1 MISKIEPLKRKRSKL
16 HDGVVEDMLVLIRQ
30 GEFSLGERLPTE
42 PELSERFDVSRG
54 TLRAA
59 IQELVRLGY
68 VEVRQGDGTYLR
80 SPDND
85 TLVQPFQALLAS
97 EPFLASELL
106 QLRRLL
112 EPEIARLAATK
123 CSSSDAKILRDL
135 LEEQQSKTA
144 KGETLAA
151 QDLAF
156 HHEIARIADNNLIRK
171 ILTMLHSL
179 LKDLRYQALLSD
191 EAKTVKQHQKIA
203 EAIIKR
209 DSEKAKLE
217 MEKHLDSVENI
228 LKQRGITE

>member
-1 MISKIEPLKRKRSKL
+1 MIQKAEPLRRKRTKL
-16 HDGVVEDMLVLIRQ
+16 HDGVAQDMLVLIRQ
-30 GEFSLGERLPTE
+30 GEFKLGERLPAE

-59 IQELVRLGY
+59 IQELARLGY
-68 VEVRQGDGTYLR
+68 LEVRQGDGTYLR
-80 SPDND
+80 SPDNE
-85 TLVQPFQALLAS
+85 TLAQPFQALLSS

-123 CSSSDAKILRDL
+123 CTSADAEVLKRL
-135 LEEQQSKTA
+135 LGEQRSRTA

-179 LKDLRYQALLSD
+179 LNDLRYQALLSD
-191 EAKTVKQHQKIA
+191 ETKTLRQHRKIA
-203 EAIIKR
+203 EAIIKE
-209 DSEKAKLE
+209 DSEKAAFEMARHLE
-217 MEKHLDSVENI
+217 SVETI
-228 LKQRGITE
+228 LKKRGITK

>member
-1 MISKIEPLKRKRSKL
+1 VVTKAEPLRRKRTKL

-30 GEFSLGERLPTE
+30 GEFKMGERLPTE
-42 PELSERFDVSRG
+42 PELSVRFDVSRG

-68 VEVRQGDGTYLR
+68 VEVRQGDGSYLR
-80 SPDND
+80 SPDNE
-85 TLVQPFQALLAS
+85 TLAQPFQALLAS

-123 CSSSDAKILRDL
+123 CTFADADVLRGL
-135 LEEQQSKTA
+135 LEEQRSRTA

-156 HHEIARIADNNLIRK
+156 HHEIARIANNNLIRK

-191 EAKTVKQHQKIA
+191 EAKTVRQHQKIA

-209 DSEKAKLE
+209 DREKAKFE
-217 MEKHLDSVENI
+217 MAKHLESVENI
-228 LKQRGITE
+228 LKQRGITG

>member
-1 MISKIEPLKRKRSKL
+1 MIQKAEPLRRKRTKL
-16 HDGVVEDMLVLIRQ
+16 HDGVVEDMLTLIRQ
-30 GEFSLGERLPTE
+30 GEFKLGERLPTE

-59 IQELVRLGY
+59 IQELARLGY

-80 SPDND
+80 SPDNE

-112 EPEIARLAATK
+112 EPEIARLAAIK
-123 CSSSDAKILRDL
+123 CTLADAEILRRL
-135 LEEQQSKTA
+135 LEEQHLRTA

-156 HHEIARIADNNLIRK
+156 HYEIARIANNNLVRK

-191 EAKTVKQHQKIA
+191 ETKTVKQHQRIA

-209 DSEKAKLE
+209 DGDKARLE
-217 MEKHLDSVENI
+217 MEKHLESVEDI
-228 LKQRGITE
+228 LKQRGVTR

>member
-1 MISKIEPLKRKRSKL
+1 MIQKAEPLRRKRTKL
-16 HDGVVEDMLVLIRQ
+16 HDGVVEDMLTLIRQ
-30 GEFSLGERLPTE
+30 GEFKLGERLPTE

-59 IQELVRLGY
+59 IQELARLGY

-80 SPDND
+80 SPDNE

-112 EPEIARLAATK
+112 EPEIARLAAIK
-123 CSSSDAKILRDL
+123 CTLADAEILRRL
-135 LEEQQSKTA
+135 LEEQHLRTA

-156 HHEIARIADNNLIRK
+156 HHEIARIANNNLVRK

-191 EAKTVKQHQKIA
+191 ETKTVKQHQRIA

-209 DSEKAKLE
+209 DGDKARLE
-217 MEKHLDSVENI
+217 MEKHLESVENI
-228 LKQRGITE
+228 LKQRGVTR

>member
-1 MISKIEPLKRKRSKL
+1 MVTKLEPLRRKRTKL

-30 GEFSLGERLPTE
+30 GEFKMGERLPPE

-59 IQELVRLGY
+59 IQELARLGY

-80 SPDND
+80 SPDNE
-85 TLVQPFQALLAS
+85 TIAQPFQALLAS

-123 CSSSDAKILRDL
+123 CTLADASVLRGL
-135 LEEQQSKTA
+135 LEEQRSRTA

-156 HHEIARIADNNLIRK
+156 HHEIARIANNNLIRK

-191 EAKTVKQHQKIA
+191 EAKTVRQHQKIA

-209 DSEKAKLE
+209 ESDKAKSE
-217 MEKHLDSVENI
+217 MAKHLESVENI

>member
-16 HDGVVEDMLVLIRQ
+16 HDGVVEDMLTLIRQ
-30 GEFSLGERLPTE
+30 GEFKLGERLPTE

-80 SPDND
+80 SPDNE

-123 CSSSDAKILRDL
+123 CSSSDAKILRSL
-135 LEEQQSKTA
+135 LEEQHSRTA

-191 EAKTVKQHQKIA
+191 ETKTVKQHQKIA
-203 EAIIKR
+203 EAIIKK
-209 DSEKAKLE
+209 DSEKARLE

-228 LKQRGITE
+228 LKQRGITG

>member
-1 MISKIEPLKRKRSKL
+1 MVTRMEPLRRKRTKL
-16 HDGVVEDMLVLIRQ
+16 HDGVVEDMLALIRQ
-30 GEFSLGERLPTE
+30 GEFKMGERLPTE

-68 VEVRQGDGTYLR
+68 VEVHQGDGTYLR
-80 SPDND
+80 SPDNE
-85 TLVQPFQALLAS
+85 TLAQPFQALLAS

-112 EPEIARLAATK
+112 EPEIARLAAKKCTK
-123 CSSSDAKILRDL
+123 ADADILREL
-135 LEEQQSKTA
+135 LEEQRSRTA

-191 EAKTVKQHQKIA
+191 EAKTVRQHQKIA

-209 DSEKAKLE
+209 DSEKAKSE
-217 MEKHLDSVENI
+217 MMKHLESVENI

>member
-1 MISKIEPLKRKRSKL
+1 MISKVEPLRRKRSKL
-16 HDGVVEDMLVLIRQ
+16 HDGVVEDMLALIRQ
-30 GEFSLGERLPTE
+30 GEFKRGERLPTE

-85 TLVQPFQALLAS
+85 VLVQPFQALLAS

-123 CSSSDAKILRDL
+123 CTATDASILRDL
-135 LEEQQSKTA
+135 LDEQHLRTA

-191 EAKTVKQHQKIA
+191 EAKTVRQHQKIA

-209 DSEKAKLE
+209 DPEKAKSE
-217 MEKHLDSVENI
+217 MAKHLESVENI
-228 LKQRGITE
+228 LKQRGITG

>member
-1 MISKIEPLKRKRSKL
+1 MVIKAEPLRRKRTKL
-16 HDGVVEDMLVLIRQ
+16 HDGVVEDMLTLIRQ
-30 GEFSLGERLPTE
+30 GKFKMGEKLPTE
-42 PELSERFDVSRG
+42 AELSVRFDVSRG

-59 IQELVRLGY
+59 IQELARLGY

-80 SPDND
+80 SPDNE
-85 TLVQPFQALLAS
+85 TLAQPFQALLAS

-112 EPEIARLAATK
+112 EPEIARLAAIK
-123 CSSSDAKILRDL
+123 CTLADAHILRGL
-135 LEEQQSKTA
+135 LEEQRSRTA

-156 HHEIARIADNNLIRK
+156 HHEIARIANNNLVRK

-191 EAKTVKQHQKIA
+191 ETKTLKQHQKIA

-209 DSEKAKLE
+209 DSEKAKTE
-217 MEKHLDSVENI
+217 MAKHLESVENI